1 MFSFRRM
8 VIIAQGVYY
17 CATGLW
23 PLISMDTFE
32 AVTGEKT
39 DDWLVYMVGALA
51 AVIGATLLVAARKK
65 SLSVEAIALALLSA
79 IAFAAIDTVFALNG
93 TISRIYLADAVAQAI
108 IFFAIIGGGRRRQA
122 A

>member
-8 VIIAQGVYY
+8 VIIVQGAYY
-17 CATGLW
+17 CVTGLW

-39 DDWLVYMVGALA
+39 DDWLVYMVGGLA
-51 AVIGATLLVAARKK
+51 AVIGATLLVAARRK
-65 SLSVEAIALALLSA
+65 SLSAEAVALGLLSA
-79 IAFAAIDTVFALNG
+79 VAFAAVDTVFALNG
-93 TISRIYLADAVAQAI
+93 TISRIYLADAIVQAV
-108 IFFAIIGGGRRRQA
+108 IFFAIIGGISRRQA